1 MGRSCPFNWSKNEMA
16 KKSITVFNRAH
27 SGYRR
32 AGFVLNKGDNVIERD
47 KLSTVQLKQI
57 ADDPRLVLENTEP
70 TTSDDKTDLVGK
82 TSGMVNGQLG
92 AESIDITGDG
102 SGAALPEGTQPP
114 EKLALAVMLMK
125 LLQGENK
132 LEMTGSGKPTT
143 ACLEAATEEDVQ
155 ISATLRNEAWEWLK
169 ANPDFFAEK
178 TAEAVDAT
186 EATNNEG
193 DA

>member
-1 MGRSCPFNWSKNEMA
+1 MA
-16 KKSITVFNRAH
+16 KKSVTVFNRAH

-47 KLSTVQLKQI
+47 KLSTAQLKQI

-114 EKLALAVMLMK
+114 EELAHVAEIIK
-125 LLQGENK
+125 WLQRADK
-132 LEMTGSGKPTT
+132 LEMTTSNKPTT
-143 ACLEAATEEDVQ
+143 ACLEAAIEEDVQ
-155 ISATLRNEAWEWLK
+155 ISAALRDEAWAWLE